1 MARRLIDQNPRREV
15 RRQGAL
21 LDRLTIQ
28 FRGRLKSE
36 LEAAM
41 REMVSH
47 WEQTGNVVL
56 PRGFYDR
63 IAATYQQMALA
74 SVTTF
79 GSRVYEQG
87 KSRGLDLETKETK
100 ESFAQIMRRLALR
113 YIEQEAIRRR
123 ITEVTDTTRDQVIR
137 AVRKGYEDGLGQRG
151 TANYILDLVPQIAD
165 YRANMI
171 ARTETHGAANFGSQE
186 AAKQTGLPMKK
197 QWLATADDRTRDTH
211 RAADGDTV
219 GMDDTFRVGDSDLH
233 YPGDPAGAA
242 DEVINC
248 FHPDTMI
255 LTAGLKR
262 GIRRNYIGQLIK
274 MSFGG
279 PINLTV
285 TPNHP
290 ILTDRGWVAAGKIV
304 KGDNLIHS
312 RIANDREMRSSSDVN
327 DGYISAQELYDS
339 GKNLRL
345 VAGSSGVVVNFH
357 GEVVTEQVDIVS
369 FNGSLRDRMKT
380 FGNQLFGQFGFT
392 HADIVSGRLLA
403 NRMLGLSNSISADF
417 ADCFMSI
424 SGSGNALTFSHQGSG
439 PLVAFGNTQTRKAKL
454 FKNGINHS
462 PRKIEFLSDAVD
474 GMPSIE
480 QFFGESVIANS
491 NCLPSNSNRAFE
503 LLECTSIETFHYDGP
518 VYNFESDTG
527 LLISNGIVNHNCRC
541 ALGYIID
548 EEAFEAML

>member
-28 FRGRLKSE
+28 FRGRLKNE

-63 IAATYQQMALA
+63 IAATYQQIALA

-79 GSRVYEQG
+79 GSRVMEQG
-87 KSRGLDLETKETK
+87 KARGLDLETKETK

-123 ITEVTDTTRDQVIR
+123 ITEVTETTRDQVIR
-137 AVRKGYEDGLGQRG
+137 AVRKGYDDGLGQRG

-197 QWLATADDRTRDTH
+197 QWLAAQDDRTRDTH
-211 RAADGDTV
+211 REVSGEAV

-248 FHPDTMI
+248 
-255 LTAGLKR
+255 
-262 GIRRNYIGQLIK
+262 
-274 MSFGG
+274 
-279 PINLTV
+279 
-285 TPNHP
+285 
-290 ILTDRGWVAAGKIV
+290 
-304 KGDNLIHS
+304 
-312 RIANDREMRSSSDVN
+312 
-327 DGYISAQELYDS
+327 
-339 GKNLRL
+339 
-345 VAGSSGVVVNFH
+345 
-357 GEVVTEQVDIVS
+357 
-369 FNGSLRDRMKT
+369 
-380 FGNQLFGQFGFT
+380 
-392 HADIVSGRLLA
+392 
-403 NRMLGLSNSISADF
+403 
-417 ADCFMSI
+417 
-424 SGSGNALTFSHQGSG
+424 
-439 PLVAFGNTQTRKAKL
+439 
-454 FKNGINHS
+454 
-462 PRKIEFLSDAVD
+462 
-474 GMPSIE
+474 
-480 QFFGESVIANS
+480 
-491 NCLPSNSNRAFE
+491 
-503 LLECTSIETFHYDGP
+503 
-518 VYNFESDTG
+518 
-527 LLISNGIVNHNCRC
+527 RC